1 MVGMADVALFHPS
14 FGVRPGVLDAA
25 ERLRRAG
32 HQVLVVDQYDGLT
45 FDDYDEADRY
55 VEQLGF
61 PELMRRALVA
71 VQDLPDGFIVAGF
84 SNGGGM
90 AEYVATQRRCSGALL
105 ISGALPVAMLGATG
119 WPRGLPA
126 QIHYTV
132 GDPRRRQEWLDQLVS
147 EIDAAGA
154 AVESST
160 TQGPATCSPTPVGPT
175 STTRQLPNCCGPAL
189 SPSAPHPRA
198 CLAERSSAGRPRSL
212 ERRRRTRGLRALLTS
227 DSNRNN
233 SEQ

>member
-14 FGVRPGVLDAA
+14 FGVGPGVLDAA
-25 ERLRRAG
+25 ERLGRAG

-55 VEQLGF
+55 VERRGF
-61 PELMRRALVA
+61 PELMRRALTA
-71 VQDLPDGFIVAGF
+71 VQNLPDGFVVAGF

-132 GDPRRRQEWLDQLVS
+132 GDPRRRQEWLHQLVS
-147 EIDAAGA
+147 AIEAAGA
-154 AVESST
+154 
-160 TQGPATCSPTPVGPT
+160 GGGGF
-175 STTRQLPNCCGPAL
+175 R
-189 SPSAPHPRA
+189 HPRA
-198 CLAERSSAGRPRSL
+198 GPPFPRPQSARRVRRDSYRTAVDPRSRLLRLTL
-212 ERRRRTRGLRALLTS
+212 EPVSLS
-227 DSNRNN
+227 DPPRDG
-233 SEQ
+233 QKP